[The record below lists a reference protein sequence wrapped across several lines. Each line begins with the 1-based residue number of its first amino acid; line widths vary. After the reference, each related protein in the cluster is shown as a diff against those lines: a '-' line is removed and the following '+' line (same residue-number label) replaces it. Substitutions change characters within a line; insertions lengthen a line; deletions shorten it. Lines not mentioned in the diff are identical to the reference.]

1 MSKINLNIDCFDNK
15 NFTVDTEQNSQENET
30 IDNISNLNLL
40 PENSSQRAFAISIIA
55 QIIVNALNKK

>member
-15 NFTVDTEQNSQENET
+15 NFTVDTEQNSQEDKT